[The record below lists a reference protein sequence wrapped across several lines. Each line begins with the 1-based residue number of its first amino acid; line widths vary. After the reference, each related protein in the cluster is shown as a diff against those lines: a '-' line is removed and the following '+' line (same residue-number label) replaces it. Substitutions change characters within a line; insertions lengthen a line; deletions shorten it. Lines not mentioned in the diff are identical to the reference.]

1 MRSHHSEGKP
11 HAPQLLGQVDQRHA
25 EFAEF
30 AESAKREQAIQ
41 ANLKGL
47 GYGG

>member
-25 EFAEF
+25 EFAE
-30 AESAKREQAIQ
+30 SAKREQAIQ
-41 ANLKGL
+41 ANLRGL
-47 GYGG
+47 GHGR